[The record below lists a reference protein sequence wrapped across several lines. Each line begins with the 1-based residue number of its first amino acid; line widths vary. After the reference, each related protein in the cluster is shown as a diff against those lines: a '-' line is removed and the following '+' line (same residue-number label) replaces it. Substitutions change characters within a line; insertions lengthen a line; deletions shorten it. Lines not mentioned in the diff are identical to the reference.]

1 MDEAFVMITGYI
13 MAVWVG
19 KSQVLFLFGFFLQ
32 ESTVYLYKVTISC
45 SRISAQLSCSVSSH
59 SAFV

>member
-19 KSQVLFLFGFFLQ
+19 KSQVLFLFGFF
-32 ESTVYLYKVTISC
+32 YRKVLFT
-45 SRISAQLSCSVSSH
+45 
-59 SAFV
+59 FTK